1 MQKTATFAWRAFE
14 RYRFGNAKKVRFKRR
29 GAPITIENK
38 SNATGLRLKSD
49 KVLWG
54 GKHTRTL
61 EFPIIVKRNDTSV
74 FHPSCEG
81 RHAASQETSVRRR
94 KTGCRH

>member
-38 SNATGLRLKSD
+38 SNATG
-49 KVLWG
+49 
-54 GKHTRTL
+54 
-61 EFPIIVKRNDTSV
+61 
-74 FHPSCEG
+74 
-81 RHAASQETSVRRR
+81 
-94 KTGCRH
+94 